1 MRHSLGALRMGDGTL
16 AAAVWDGAIPV
27 CLSLDEHEVAS
38 PLSPPS
44 MFVLLP
50 RHAYLPQLRD
60 AAFAHFRDVLPP
72 GDDELWFDA
81 GGVPLKWQLPCGVLH
96 DLLGGGELPWRLRVH
111 FRAFPEGVLAHCNG
125 LDAVRGHL
133 FNSLKARPRPSS
145 ASPVAS
151 TLTLTCASRRRATSP
166 AAAPRR
172 C

>member
-1 MRHSLGALRMGDGTL
+1 MGDGTL

>member
-1 MRHSLGALRMGDGTL
+1 MGDGTL

-38 PLSPPS
+38 PLAPPP
-44 MFVLLP
+44 MFVLVP
-50 RHAYLPQLRD
+50 RVAYLPQLRD

-96 DLLGGGELPWRLRVH
+96 DLLGGGELPWKLRVH
-111 FRAFPEGVLAHCNG
+111 FRAFPEGVLTHCNG

-133 FNSLKARPRPSS
+133 FNSLKARRPAS
-145 ASPVAS
+145 ASPVPQRSRSLAA
-151 TLTLTCASRRRATSP
+151 CACRRLATSP